1 LQLDRL
7 SLAHEPASDY
17 TSMAATTI
25 TIITGITVNITG
37 MIAAIVMS
45 TVVDLTTTL

>member
-1 LQLDRL
+1 LRRL
-7 SLAHEPASDY
+7 ASSLSRAK
-17 TSMAATTI
+17 ATTI